1 MSNFYCRL
9 PPVANI
15 CRARWL
21 AGWSWS
27 TWLFFGA
34 RWLVRAGCP
43 NSLRAWT
50 SFSPADSPWHDDL
63 YCHESKIGKSLAPE
77 QFRWQIYNSYSKAG
91 KLVGANRKGGK
102 YLNIPPI
109 GVKNF
114 ACSILKKNV
123 LGRRPVMAIQI
134 LRRVSFADAVRS
146 NPLLGCQLR
155 PLRHSTS

>member
-91 KLVGANRKGGK
+91 KLVGTNRKGGK
-102 YLNIPPI
+102 YLNIPAAWVAVTARRGRAAGEGAVIPFLPGCSYCAVNCDG
-109 GVKNF
+109 GVCTSF
-114 ACSILKKNV
+114 SFCV
-123 LGRRPVMAIQI
+123 LA
-134 LRRVSFADAVRS
+134 
-146 NPLLGCQLR
+146 
-155 PLRHSTS
+155 